1 MGVGVCG
8 NEVVSLGPLSRPSP
22 TRGEGT
28 EVRLAFEVMPVC
40 APMPAR
46 PWAMPGL
53 RSSASDGSSAGVS
66 GRAALA
72 RVGFAG
78 SFFEC
83 FAGLRA
89 CGARGRSG
97 PFAIATIWV
106 ESHGEESAA
115 LCARHSGLP
124 RMRQVR
130 NPYSLT
136 GESFRAPRFA
146 RPRMKVYSSRIPARL
161 MTSPHLLASAA
172 INAANSSGVPPA
184 GSSPTF
190 R

>member
-1 MGVGVCG
+1 M
-8 NEVVSLGPLSRPSP
+8 RF
-22 TRGEGT
+22 
-28 EVRLAFEVMPVC
+28 AFEVMPVC

-97 PFAIATIWV
+97 LFAIATIWV
-106 ESHGEESAA
+106 ESGGEESDASVA
-115 LCARHSGLP
+115 SRRSCPPPSQER
-124 RMRQVR
+124 
-130 NPYSLT
+130 
-136 GESFRAPRFA
+136 
-146 RPRMKVYSSRIPARL
+146 VYSSRIPARL

-184 GSSPTF
+184 GSSPMF